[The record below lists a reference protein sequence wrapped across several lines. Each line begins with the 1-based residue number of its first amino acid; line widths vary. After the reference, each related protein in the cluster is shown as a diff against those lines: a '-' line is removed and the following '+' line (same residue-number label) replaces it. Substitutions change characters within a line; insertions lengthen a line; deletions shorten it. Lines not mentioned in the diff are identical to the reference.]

1 MGSLRLLLAVCVVLS
16 HTGPIHGFA
25 PLGGVEAVQTF
36 YMISGFYMA
45 LILSEKYTGAGAYR
59 LFLANRLL
67 RIYPTYWVVLLISAV
82 VWWIAG
88 SAVKLTNPL
97 SIPHAGFSTGVVL
110 LLVATNLLLLG
121 QDVVMFSGV
130 TGAGNWRFSRQVS
143 VDRRP
148 LWRYLLVPQA
158 WSLSIELMF
167 YAVAPFMVRWRTR
180 SILITMLLCAALR
193 GILYK
198 KFRLHYDPWT
208 YRFAPTELLLFL
220 AGVLAYRLYRHLDGK
235 KVSRVF
241 CKCVAIAIL
250 LLCLV
255 FTRIPMQVSVRQWG
269 FYCVVCAGLPF
280 MFLATRS
287 SKIDRLIGELSYPL
301 YLSHALFLTFLPAL
315 LQHLGFQL
323 NEPVAIL
330 VTSVIF
336 SMGLDRLVIVPI
348 ERVRRRI
355 AARLRPPK
363 AGITALAS

>member
-1 MGSLRLLLAVCVVLS
+1 MGLLRLLLAVCVVLS

-45 LILSEKYTGAGAYR
+45 LILSEKYTGSGAYR

-67 RIYPTYWVVLLISAV
+67 RIYPTYWVVLLISAG

-88 SAVKLTNPL
+88 SAVNLTNPL
-97 SIPHAGFSTGVVL
+97 SIFHAGFSTGVVL
-110 LLVATNLLLLG
+110 LLVATNLLLVG
-121 QDVVMFSGV
+121 QDLVMFSGV
-130 TGAGNWRFSRQVS
+130 TDAGNWRFSRQVS
-143 VDRRP
+143 LDHRP

-167 YAVAPFMVRWRTR
+167 YAVAPLMVKWRTR
-180 SILITMLLCAALR
+180 SILFAMLLCAALR

-220 AGVLAYRLYRHLDGK
+220 AGVLAYRFYRHVDGK
-235 KVSRVF
+235 KVSQGV
-241 CKCVAIAIL
+241 CSGVAVAIL
-250 LLCLV
+250 LLCIV
-255 FTRIPMQVSVRQWG
+255 YTHIPMQVSVRQWG
-269 FYCVVCAGLPF
+269 FYGVVCGGLPF

-287 SKIDRLIGELSYPL
+287 NRIDRLIGELSYPL
-301 YLSHALFLTFLPAL
+301 YLSHALLLTFLPPL
-315 LQHLGFQL
+315 LQHLGLPL

-330 VTSVIF
+330 VGSIMF

-348 ERVRRRI
+348 ERIRRRI
-355 AARLRPPK
+355 AGRLRAPVST
-363 AGITALAS
+363 G